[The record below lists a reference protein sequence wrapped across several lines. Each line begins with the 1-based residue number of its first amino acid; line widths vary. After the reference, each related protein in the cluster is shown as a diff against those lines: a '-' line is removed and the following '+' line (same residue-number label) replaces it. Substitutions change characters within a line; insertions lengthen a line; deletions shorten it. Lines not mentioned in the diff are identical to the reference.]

1 MRTTS
6 KPQQWLSLYPV
17 PASEQQQEYEKISEL
32 LDAHPEF
39 LTWVHEDQTQGV
51 DASKGRSSGLT
62 AEQALRAL
70 IIKGR
75 TQDSYD
81 SLVFHLNDS
90 VTYRWF
96 CRLGPS
102 KTVSSSALHRAI
114 KPIRHETIEKIN
126 RIILGEAQNIGIEN
140 ARKVRTDCT
149 VVDSNIHKPTDSW
162 LLWDVIRVLT
172 RLLIAIRVHHPEV
185 SAKDHTRLAKRRAVR
200 IENAR
205 NKQQREQPY
214 RDLLAAAQKT
224 VGYAKNAASVAEAS
238 DSQMVRS
245 LAAQVRHYVELGEQ
259 VIDQTQRRVINGES
273 VPAREKIVSIFE
285 PHTDIIVKDR
295 RETLYGHKICLT
307 AGKSGLVLDCLIL
320 DGNPADSTLAV
331 EMIER
336 LETIYGRLPRQ
347 VTLDGGFSSISNLQ
361 EIKERGVSD
370 VVFSK
375 SPGIEVEDM
384 AKSSW
389 VYKQLRKFRAGIEG
403 VISFLKRSFGLAR
416 CTWRGLDSF
425 KSYVWSSVLSA
436 NLVTLARRMQQ
447 QE

>member
-17 PASEQQQEYEKISEL
+17 PASEQQREFEKISEI

-39 LTWVHEDQTQGV
+39 LTWVHEDQIRDV
-51 DASKGRSSGLT
+51 DANKGRSGLT
-62 AEQALRAL
+62 AEQALRVLLVQRKTRDSFEAL
-70 IIKGR
+70 AFR
-75 TQDSYD
+75 
-81 SLVFHLNDS
+81 LNDS
-90 VTYRWF
+90 MTCRWF

-102 KTVSSSALHRAI
+102 KTVSRSALHRAVQ
-114 KPIRHETIEKIN
+114 PISAETIEKIN
-126 RIILGEAQNIGIEN
+126 RSILEDGKKLGIEN
-140 ARKVRTDCT
+140 GRKVRTDCT

-172 RLLIAIRVHHPEV
+172 RLLNLIRVQHPQV
-185 SAKDHTRLAKRRAVR
+185 SAKDHTRLAKRRMVR
-200 IENAR
+200 IENAK

-214 RDLLAAAQKT
+214 RDLLDVAQKT
-224 VGYAKNAASVAEAS
+224 VGYAKNAMSIAEKS
-238 DSQMVRS
+238 DNPKMQG
-245 LAAQVRHYVELGEQ
+245 LAVQVRHFAQLGEK
-259 VIDQTQRRVINGES
+259 VIDQARRRVIDGES
-273 VPAREKIVSIFE
+273 VPAAEKVVSIFE

-307 AGKSGLVLDCLIL
+307 AGKSGLVLDCQIL

-331 EMIER
+331 AMVER
-336 LETIYGRLPRQ
+336 IETIYGRPPRQ

-361 EIKERGVSD
+361 DIKKLGVSD

-375 SPGIEVEDM
+375 SPGIDVEDM
-384 AKSSW
+384 AKSPW

-403 VISFLKRSFGLAR
+403 IISFLKRSFGLGR
-416 CTWRGLDSF
+416 CLWRGLESF
-425 KSYVWSSVLSA
+425 KSYVWSSILSA
-436 NLVTLARRMQQ
+436 NMVTIARRMLQ

>member
-6 KPQQWLSLYPV
+6 KTQQWLCLYPV
-17 PASEQQQEYEKISEL
+17 PASDQQREFEQISAL
-32 LDAHPEF
+32 LDAHPEC
-39 LTWVHEDQTQGV
+39 LKWVQEDQTQGV
-51 DASKGRSSGLT
+51 DASKGRDGLT

-70 IIKGR
+70 LIKGR
-75 TQDSYD
+75 TQDSYEA
-81 SLVFHLNDS
+81 LAFHLNDS

-102 KTVSSSALHRAI
+102 KTVSDSALHRAI
-114 KPIRHETIEKIN
+114 KPIRHETMEKIN
-126 RIILGEAQNIGIEN
+126 RLLLGDAKNIGIEN

-172 RLLIAIRVHHPEV
+172 RLLLTIRMHHPQI
-185 SAKDHTRLAKRRAVR
+185 SAKDHTRLAKRRAIR
-200 IENAR
+200 IENAK

-214 RDLLAAAQKT
+214 RDLLATAQKT
-224 VGYAKNAASVAEAS
+224 VGYAKNAAAIAEES
-238 DSQMVRS
+238 DSPKVLE

-259 VIDQTQRRVINGES
+259 VIDQTRRRVIDGES
-273 VPAREKIVSIFE
+273 VPASEKVVSIFE

-307 AGKSGLVLDCLIL
+307 AGKSRLILDCLIL

-331 EMIER
+331 AAVER
-336 LETIYGRLPRQ
+336 LETIYGRPPRQ
-347 VTLDGGFSSISNLQ
+347 ITFDGGFSSTSNLQ
-361 EIKERGVSD
+361 DIKKRGVSD
-370 VVFSK
+370 AVFSK
-375 SPGIEVEDM
+375 SRGIEVEEM
-384 AKSSW
+384 AKSPW

-403 VISFLKRSFGLAR
+403 VISFLKRGFGLSR

-425 KSYVWSSVLSA
+425 KSYVWSSILSA
-436 NLVTLARRMQQ
+436 NLVVMARWMLQ